1 MPKQYNNYIK
11 YSGMAMQMA
20 VSIYAGH
27 WLGEFID
34 EKTNNDSGL
43 YAKIITLV
51 AVFLSTFLIIREVI
65 KSNSDE

>member
-1 MPKQYNNYIK
+1 
-11 YSGMAMQMA
+11 MAMQLA

-27 WLGEFID
+27 WLGELID
-34 EKTNNDSGL
+34 EETGNESGL